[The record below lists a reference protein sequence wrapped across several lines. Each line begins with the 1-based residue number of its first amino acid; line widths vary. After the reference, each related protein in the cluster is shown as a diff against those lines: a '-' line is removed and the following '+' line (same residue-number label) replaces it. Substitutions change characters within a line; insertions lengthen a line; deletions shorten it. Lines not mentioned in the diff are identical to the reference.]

1 MTVNAKENSKY
12 ISRILA
18 SILSQKI
25 ITREENAYFDHD
37 TNTLMINSTMT
48 IKRIAGDDVAYN
60 PMAPNITFVTDIKV
74 PEVVLDFSGITVD
87 DSNGYAI
94 RISSNKSLIDV
105 TIDTHHIESFD
116 FREEF
121 TKGYLF
127 SESYSPLLG
136 VIGVKNKRLTK
147 MMDKIATRK
156 FNWSIDY
163 DISSKIY
170 TATVKA
176 NVSIYKDKMESH
188 SMCIEDSTNV
198 FAHTSAIGIIDEL
211 LATPYEFHGTCINYN
226 AIDYTRRSGKF
237 VLDKISCENEATK
250 ILLDV
255 ANATTDIAKRL
266 I

>member
-1 MTVNAKENSKY
+1 MTICISENKKFTK
-12 ISRILA
+12 RILA
-18 SILSQKI
+18 SILSPKI
-25 ITREENAYFDHD
+25 ITREENAYFNHD

-48 IKRIAGDDVAYN
+48 IKRIAGNDVAYN

-74 PEVVLDFSGITVD
+74 PDALLEFSGITVD
-87 DSNGYAI
+87 DSNGSDI

-105 TIDTHHIESFD
+105 TISTHRIESFNAN
-116 FREEF
+116 EESI
-121 TKGYLF
+121 KGYLF
-127 SESYSPLLG
+127 SESYNPLLG
-136 VIGVKNKRLTK
+136 AIGVKNKRLTK

-176 NVSIYKDKMESH
+176 DVSIYKDKMESH

-226 AIDYTRRSGKF
+226 AIDYTRRCGKF
-237 VLDKISCENEATK
+237 VIDKISCENEATK